1 MALLLSEADVKQIL
15 TMPLA
20 LEAVEDSFRR
30 LADGSALL
38 HSRQRLHIPGKS
50 YLHYMAAADATSGY
64 MGMKIYTSAREGL
77 RFLVSLFHV
86 DSGELVALIE
96 ADYLGQIRTGAA
108 SGVATRLLARADAA
122 KIAIIGTGLQSRT
135 QLEAL
140 SLVRTITEVR
150 AFSRHSENRERFA
163 KEMTEQL
170 SFPVVAVPSAQE
182 AVRGADIVITSTTS
196 TDPVLDGSW
205 LAPGTHI
212 NAIGANFPQKH
223 ELNGEAIRRCDI
235 IVADSREQSKL
246 ESGDLIQMYGDDK
259 RRWSSVTELAE
270 IVAGKTPGRSTPQQI
285 TLFKS
290 NGIAIEDIVV
300 AGKIYEL
307 ARDKGMGR
315 QVPLWEKEA
324 RAGEARG
331 IQIPKV

>member
-15 TMPLA
+15 TMPMALA
-20 LEAVEDSFRR
+20 AVEDSFRR
-30 LADGSALL
+30 LAGGSGLL

-64 MGMKIYTSAREGL
+64 MGMKIYTSSGVGL
-77 RFLVSLFHV
+77 RFLVPLFHV
-86 DSGELVALIE
+86 DSGELLALLE

-108 SGVATRLLARADAA
+108 SGVATRLLARPDAS
-122 KIAIIGTGLQSRT
+122 KIGIIGTGLQSRT

-140 SLVRTITEVR
+140 SLVRTITGVH
-150 AFSRHSENRERFA
+150 AFSRNPEHRERFA
-163 KEMTEQL
+163 KEMTAQL
-170 SFPVVAVPSAQE
+170 GFPVVAVASAQE
-182 AVRGADIVITSTTS
+182 AVRGADIIVTSTTS

-205 LAPGTHI
+205 LAPGMHV

-223 ELNGEAIRRCDI
+223 ELDGAAIRRCDI
-235 IVADSREQSKL
+235 IVADSREQSKM

-259 RRWSSVTELAE
+259 RRWSSVVELAE
-270 IVAGKTPGRSTPQQI
+270 IVAGKTPGRSNSEQI

-300 AGKIYEL
+300 AGRIYEL
-307 ARDKGMGR
+307 ARERGMGR

-331 IQIPKV
+331 V